1 MTAGVLATP
10 EVEQVGAAVKALA
23 GEAFAVADDVAA
35 AVRSQINDEIP
46 TSRDAFSGVEL
57 AALKAIAAP
66 GSRIQGAGFVSA
78 VGLLPS
84 DRWWLEWFVREADD
98 RVGRLEVS
106 TDPTAMGFHDY
117 EHQPWYR
124 VPQATG
130 QPHVTGPYVDNM
142 CSQDYTLTF
151 TKPMTV
157 RNRFVGVAGAD
168 IDVRSAE
175 QVLLPV
181 LRVVA
186 APVAVVNADGRTL
199 VSNRGDLVCG
209 ELLPTPM
216 DQLVSEPLPGLPLR
230 IVLLER

>member
-1 MTAGVLATP
+1 MNIPLVIDVSTV
-10 EVEQVGAAVKALA
+10 VNAVTALA
-23 GEAFAVADDVAA
+23 GEAFSVADDVASA
-35 AVRSQINDEIP
+35 IRTQLNGEIP
-46 TSRDAFSGVEL
+46 TSHEAFSGVEL
-57 AALKAIAAP
+57 VARGAITTP

-78 VGLLPS
+78 VGLLPH

-98 RVGRLEVS
+98 RVGRLEVP
-106 TDPTAMGFHDY
+106 TDPITMGFHDY
-117 EHQPWYR
+117 ARQPWYK

-130 QPHVTGPYVDNM
+130 QQHITGPYVDNM

-181 LRVVA
+181 LKTV
-186 APVAVVNADGRTL
+186 PGSVAVVNADGRVL

-209 ELLPTPM
+209 ELLPAPI
-216 DQLVSEPLPGLPLR
+216 DQFASEPIAGLPLR
-230 IVLLER
+230 VVLL

>member
-1 MTAGVLATP
+1 MSTQTTIDLSPVID
-10 EVEQVGAAVKALA
+10 AVVTLA
-23 GEAFAVADDVAA
+23 GEAFTVADEVAA
-35 AVRSQINDEIP
+35 SVRAQINDEIP
-46 TSRDAFSGVEL
+46 TSRDAFASVEL
-57 AALKAIAAP
+57 VARRAIASP

-78 VGLLPS
+78 VGLLP
-84 DRWWLEWFVREADD
+84 DDQWWLEWFVRESDD
-98 RVGRLEVS
+98 RAGRLEVS

-117 EHQPWYR
+117 ERQPWYR

-181 LRVVA
+181 LRAVPA
-186 APVAVVNADGRTL
+186 AVGVVNADGRTL

-209 ELLPTPM
+209 ELLPAPIN
-216 DQLVSEPLPGLPLR
+216 QYNSKPLPGLPLR
-230 IVLLER
+230 VILL